1 MRVSSQKEFKNDEA
15 IMSKFNIFTLRAN
28 QRIYQEVI
36 AKRNSDRNYIEALE
50 AVLRQNNLEF
60 PDLERNVPPPRKNRI
75 GSIDG
80 SPEALNDLL
89 MKVKGLQRVYHVQI
103 CFKDVGYWTMSQK
116 AHIPTVGTRL
126 KDIFFGHGPK
136 HRVDILKGLT
146 GWASSQNSFDVLG
159 STNFAISN

>member
-1 MRVSSQKEFKNDEA
+1 MTTSPMNVSTQKEVKSDDA
-15 IMSKFNIFTLRAN
+15 VMSKFNIFTLRAN

-36 AKRNSDRNYIEALE
+36 AKRNLDRNYIEALE
-50 AVLRQNNLEF
+50 AILRENNL
-60 PDLERNVPPPRKNRI
+60 DLPEVERDIPLPRKSRI

-80 SPEALNDLL
+80 SPEALNELL

-103 CFKDVGYWTMSQK
+103 CFKDIGYWTMSQK

-126 KDIFFGHGPK
+126 KDMFFGHGPK

-146 GWASSQNSFDVLG
+146 GRIFN
-159 STNFAISN
+159 

>member
-1 MRVSSQKEFKNDEA
+1 MNVSTQKEVKSDEA
-15 IMSKFNIFTLRAN
+15 VMSKFNIFTLRAN

-36 AKRNSDRNYIEALE
+36 AKRNLDRNYIEALE
-50 AVLRQNNLEF
+50 AILRENNL
-60 PDLERNVPPPRKNRI
+60 DLPEVERDIPHPRKSRI

-80 SPEALNDLL
+80 SPEALNELL

-146 GWASSQNSFDVLG
+146 GWIFN
-159 STNFAISN
+159 

>member
-1 MRVSSQKEFKNDEA
+1 MTSPMKISSQKELRSEEA
-15 IMSKFNIFTLRAN
+15 VMSKFNIFTLRAN

-36 AKRNSDRNYIEALE
+36 AKRNLDRNYIEALE
-50 AVLRQNNLEF
+50 AILRQNNLDF
-60 PDLERNVPPPRKNRI
+60 PDLDRDIPLPRKSRI

-146 GWASSQNSFDVLG
+146 GW
-159 STNFAISN
+159 TSN

>member
-1 MRVSSQKEFKNDEA
+1 MASPMRVSSQREFKSDEA

-50 AVLRQNNLEF
+50 EILRQNNLDF
-60 PDLERNVPPPRKNRI
+60 PDLERDVPPPRKSRI

-146 GWASSQNSFDVLG
+146 GWASS
-159 STNFAISN
+159 

>member
-1 MRVSSQKEFKNDEA
+1 MKVSTHKELKSDEA
-15 IMSKFNIFTLRAN
+15 VMSKFNIFTLRAN

-36 AKRNSDRNYIEALE
+36 AKRNLDRNYIEALE
-50 AVLRQNNLEF
+50 AILRENNL
-60 PDLERNVPPPRKNRI
+60 DLPEAERDIPHPRKSRI

-80 SPEALNDLL
+80 SPEALNELL

-146 GWASSQNSFDVLG
+146 GWIFS
-159 STNFAISN
+159 

>member
-1 MRVSSQKEFKNDEA
+1 MNVITQKDVKSDEA
-15 IMSKFNIFTLRAN
+15 VMSKFNIFTLRAN

-36 AKRNSDRNYIEALE
+36 AKRNLDRNYIEALE
-50 AVLRQNNLEF
+50 AILRENNL
-60 PDLERNVPPPRKNRI
+60 DLPEVERDLPLPRKSRI
-75 GSIDG
+75 GYIDG
-80 SPEALNDLL
+80 SPEALNELL
-89 MKVKGLQRVYHVQI
+89 MKVKGLQHVYHVQI

-146 GWASSQNSFDVLG
+146 GRIFS
-159 STNFAISN
+159 